1 MFDWDDIRVFLATAR
16 AGTVRGAARRLG
28 VTHATVSRRLHGLE
42 DKLGAQLFERSAE
55 GRVLSPVGHGI
66 MPVAEQI
73 EDRMAEI
80 DRRAFAQD
88 TRMAG
93 PVRLSV
99 SESFFQSILHP
110 CLTAFQTRYPM
121 IEIELTSTD
130 RLSNPGKR
138 EADIVVRITNT
149 PPESAYGRR
158 IAASPLA
165 CYGSKSYLENRPR
178 LDRWVALTHK
188 AAFEP
193 IVPARRVA
201 TANSG
206 MAAARLIGNGH
217 GIGLLPCYVGDAD
230 PDLHRVPDTAL
241 IPDLDIWILVHADI
255 RSTPRVRALL
265 DYIYASVEDSRDVIE
280 GKRAGR
286 RAN

>member
-1 MFDWDDIRVFLATAR
+1 
-16 AGTVRGAARRLG
+16 
-28 VTHATVSRRLHGLE
+28 
-42 DKLGAQLFERSAE
+42 
-55 GRVLSPVGHGI
+55 
-66 MPVAEQI
+66 
-73 EDRMAEI
+73 MAEI

-130 RLSNPGKR
+130 RLSNLGKR

-178 LDRWVALTHK
+178 LDR
-188 AAFEP
+188 
-193 IVPARRVA
+193 
-201 TANSG
+201 
-206 MAAARLIGNGH
+206 
-217 GIGLLPCYVGDAD
+217 
-230 PDLHRVPDTAL
+230 
-241 IPDLDIWILVHADI
+241 
-255 RSTPRVRALL
+255 
-265 DYIYASVEDSRDVIE
+265 
-280 GKRAGR
+280 
-286 RAN
+286 